1 MIPATTA
8 AAADERTTDH
18 ARLVDPRTGLVR
30 SIVDF
35 PMPPRFP
42 RGLIA
47 RGADVANSLDPA
59 TWHADRAAVGSA
71 FHDAEAAEL
80 AAIGEA
86 VERYCGN
93 FVPEGLRRA
102 SFAELRAEG
111 TAAVDPHDLTLY
123 SRRQYATPGFPL
135 VPFTRNLPVRWV
147 PGHDM
152 VDGTPTLVPA
162 SLVYCNYHWGER
174 KHTEPRTNGV
184 IYAGIA
190 AGPDRAFAE
199 AAALEEL
206 VERDATAVWWL
217 SGAPAT
223 GIDVSGSVALQQALV
238 TAAEDPGVRYHFFAI
253 PTGFDAAVVGCL
265 LDDTENQIIGAGFAC
280 RTDPEAAALKA
291 LSEAVGT
298 WFYSTGI
305 LDPDGSIWAAI
316 RAGALDAR
324 AYKAHR
330 ADRRYLDD
338 FRDDY
343 RDVIDLGAQMQFYL
357 DPRARVYAERM
368 YAPPR
373 TVPVAELGRWEPRD
387 RRAHYLKQVAERGM
401 RAYSVDVTTPDV
413 AMAGLHVS
421 RVVVPELYTN
431 APASLPYLGGT
442 RLYEEPAERGWLP
455 APVSENELFL
465 APIPHV

>member
-1 MIPATTA
+1 MTHPTSARPPAT
-8 AAADERTTDH
+8 AADY
-18 ARLVDPRTGLVR
+18 ARLVDPRTGLIR
-30 SIVDF
+30 RIVDF
-35 PMPPRFP
+35 PMPPQFP

-47 RGADVANSLDPA
+47 RGADVANSLDPR

-71 FHDAEAAEL
+71 FHDARAAEL

-102 SFAELRAEG
+102 SYTELREEG
-111 TAAVDPHDLTLY
+111 TAAVDPSRLTLY
-123 SRRQYATPGFPL
+123 SARQYATPGFPL
-135 VPFTRNLPVRWV
+135 VPFTRDLPVRWV

-152 VDGTPTLVPA
+152 ADGTPTLVPA

-199 AAALEEL
+199 SSALEEL

-223 GIDVSGSVALQQALV
+223 GIDVSGSAAVQQALV
-238 TAAEDPGVRYHFFAI
+238 TAAQDPAIDYHFFAI

-265 LDDTENQIIGAGFAC
+265 LDDTDNQIIGAGFAC

-305 LDPDGSIWAAI
+305 LDPQGSIWAAI
-316 RAGALDAR
+316 EAGALDAR
-324 AYKAHR
+324 AYKPHR

-338 FRDDY
+338 FRADY

-368 YAPPR
+368 YAPAS
-373 TVPVAELGRWEPRD
+373 TVALTGLERWEPRD
-387 RRAHYLKQVAERGM
+387 RRAHYLEQITARGM

-413 AMAGLHVS
+413 AAAGLHVA

-455 APVSENELFL
+455 APVSEDALFL